1 VVDTRPAFATG
12 LEATAGDASVTLR
25 GIVVE
30 RPRHRGRISTGVYF
44 RHDLSINVP
53 HDVRYRVDGGA
64 WQGLTATDGAFDEPS
79 EGWTLKTEPLAQ
91 GHHTIDLEGTTGET
105 AGRTRDLWAGPT
117 PVTLEFAANAA
128 FTKTA
133 VTVAAGSAV
142 RLYARSTSGG
152 LPVSRLAPVRLVRL
166 ADAKSGTRTV
176 AGVTTGE
183 NGVWTGTIKPARS
196 GVYEVHF
203 AKTGQ
208 FESATSPRVTVTV
221 K

>member
-1 VVDTRPAFATG
+1 
-12 LEATAGDASVTLR
+12 
-25 GIVVE
+25 
-30 RPRHRGRISTGVYF
+30 
-44 RHDLSINVP
+44 
-53 HDVRYRVDGGA
+53 
-64 WQGLTATDGAFDEPS
+64 
-79 EGWTLKTEPLAQ
+79 
-91 GHHTIDLEGTTGET
+91 
-105 AGRTRDLWAGPT
+105 
-117 PVTLEFAANAA
+117 
-128 FTKTA
+128 

-142 RLYARSTSGG
+142 RLYVRSTGTDTG
-152 LPVSRLAPVRLVRL
+152 TGIAWPVPRLAPVRLVRL